1 MPHPDENITDVWA
14 QTIAVLEASPDMTPR
29 QIAFIKLAKPLAI
42 LDDTVFI
49 AVPHEQTRTYLETRV
64 RDELVSAMSGAL
76 GRDVRFGITVDPE
89 LSSEPQSAAALTASA
104 PEPSR
109 PAHAELERERP
120 LRRRCR
126 SDRTPSRP
134 D

>member
-1 MPHPDENITDVWA
+1 MWITPPRGTLQTDPIIMIRPTTKEHLVPNPDENIADVWA

-64 RDELVSAMSGAL
+64 RDELVSAMAG
-76 GRDVRFGITVDPE
+76 
-89 LSSEPQSAAALTASA
+89 
-104 PEPSR
+104 
-109 PAHAELERERP
+109 
-120 LRRRCR
+120 
-126 SDRTPSRP
+126 DRKSVV
-134 D
+134 